1 MIQPLRCL
9 LAQRLTALRLCLLA
23 QRLTA
28 LRLCLLAPRLT
39 ALRLVREQ
47 FLLAL

>member
-9 LAQRLTALRLCLLA
+9 LAQRLTALQRCLLA

-28 LRLCLLAPRLT
+28 LPRCLLAERLT
-39 ALRLVREQ
+39 TLQPVREQ
-47 FLLAL
+47 FLLTL